1 MLKTKGNIMRATGQF
16 VAVVA
21 VILVPAFA
29 LAQTS
34 ELYLTTYEQ
43 TDAYV
48 VQNSQIIRQF
58 NRLHQFDGPA
68 LVVLESIKMLGQ
80 FGGQV
85 GHEYDLNGNPLA
97 GTYPNPGWTD
107 CYDGATD
114 GVHNWT
120 IAHNHFPNFP
130 LLVSDAD
137 WANIQEA
144 FTPLRRSSGV
154 TYDASTGTLWVTNTV
169 GDSDRVQQYDLNGNV
184 LFEFPVSI
192 PGGYAIAWDPADDTL
207 WIPGSWGTNH
217 LFQYDKLGNLLQE
230 VDVPGLS
237 DRVLGAEFQI
247 PEPTSGAL
255 IVLGL
260 GGLAVYRRRRT

>member
-1 MLKTKGNIMRATGQF
+1 MRAIRPTIA
-16 VAVVA
+16 VATILLLPA
-21 VILVPAFA
+21 VA

-48 VQNSQIIRQF
+48 VQNGQIVRQF
-58 NRLHQFDGPA
+58 QRLHQFDGPA
-68 LVVLESIKMLGQ
+68 LVVQDTIKMLGQ
-80 FGGQV
+80 FPGQI

-97 GTYPNPGWTD
+97 GTYPNPGWDD

-120 IAHNHFPNFP
+120 IAHNHFPHFP

-137 WANIQEA
+137 WGNMQEA

-154 TYDASTGTLWVTNTV
+154 TYDMNTDTLWVTNCI
-169 GDSDRVQQYDLNGNV
+169 GDSDRVQQYDLNGNL

-192 PGGYAIAWDPADDTL
+192 SGGYGIAWDPADDTL

-217 LFQYDKLGNLLQE
+217 LYQYDKLGNLLQ
-230 VDVPGLS
+230 DVNVQGLS
-237 DRVLGAEFQI
+237 DRVLGAEFLI
-247 PEPTSGAL
+247 PEPSTAAL
-255 IVLGL
+255 LLLGV
-260 GGLAVYRRRRT
+260 GGLVAYRRR